1 MIIIISSL
9 DIPKAPKRGKCNYNH
24 SDGSVEVELKLPDIN
39 VANTDLDYV
48 KVEVFDYNTLL
59 KTALTKVPDTTTEK
73 NISIYFTNI
82 PESHCTVTSNLD
94 LYINATVF
102 DKCGKNNLQP
112 FTVYCSNDSD
122 SGI

>member
-1 MIIIISSL
+1 MIIIMSSL
-9 DIPKAPKRGKCNYNH
+9 DIPKAPKRGNCNYNH
-24 SDGSVEVELKLPDIN
+24 SDGFVEVELEFPDTN

-48 KVEVFDYNTLL
+48 KVEVFDHNTLL

-82 PESHCTVTSNLD
+82 PESHGISDLD

-102 DKCGKNNLQP
+102 DKCGQKNLQP